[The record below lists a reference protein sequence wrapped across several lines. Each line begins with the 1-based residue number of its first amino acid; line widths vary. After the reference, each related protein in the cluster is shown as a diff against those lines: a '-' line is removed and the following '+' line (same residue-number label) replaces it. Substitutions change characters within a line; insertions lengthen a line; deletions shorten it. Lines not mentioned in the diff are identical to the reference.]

1 MLGQLANFWAN
12 PVDFTLSLAQV
23 ETNLA
28 DGVNKADEVSK
39 QAAFSQANSLQVRK
53 TPSWPRCWANF
64 SLYRC
69 IPIGMH
75 GPTCVF
81 WANLTA
87 CSLQTDDALPRLLT
101 NPRVFPKVVDLLGSN
116 IYCYHLHV
124 NVTPAAAEGT
134 HQPDAD
140 EIRAAV
146 PTFGFHQVR
155 EPAFTLTP

>member
-1 MLGQLANFWAN
+1 M
-12 PVDFTLSLAQV
+12 DFTLSLAQV

-28 DGVNKADEVSK
+28 DGVNKVGEVSK
-39 QAAFSQANSLQVRK
+39 QAAFSQAN
-53 TPSWPRCWANF
+53 
-64 SLYRC
+64 
-69 IPIGMH
+69 
-75 GPTCVF
+75 
-81 WANLTA
+81 
-87 CSLQTDDALPRLLT
+87 SLQTDDALPRLLT

-155 EPAFTLTP
+155 EPAFTLTS